1 MPAKR
6 SAAVVFIHGLARKP
20 SPEKLREIWTWALGR
35 DNPMPSIFAPPN
47 SGLNLGTRGI
57 PQRFTYYADVF
68 YGTDFEAELDSYYEA
83 NETLEIQAE
92 GLDIV
97 ESDLQLPAPVT
108 PREEQFLVN
117 FEAKLSAA
125 AALSPAP
132 DVVRPVGAL
141 PDADT
146 QEIARWLP
154 DPVKRTVIRK
164 AAMEAY
170 YFLFDKEYAR
180 PDGTSFY
187 VRRELRSRLLRDLE
201 AARASAEK
209 VVIVSHSMG
218 TMLAYDVLRN
228 CPECPNVDT
237 LITLGS
243 PLGIREV
250 QDELAAAPSG
260 VDFPARSLDTWVNIY
275 DPLDPI
281 CGPDPRMANDYRPS
295 GGKQVVDVRESN
307 WGRWRHTITHY
318 LAGTELRKHLSRAL
332 GIS

>member
-20 SPEKLREIWTWALGR
+20 SPDKLREIWLWALGR
-35 DNPMPSIFAPPN
+35 DNPMPSIFAAPN

-68 YGTDFEAELDSYYEA
+68 YGTDFETDLDSYYEA
-83 NETLEIQAE
+83 NESLEIQAE
-92 GLDIV
+92 GLDTV
-97 ESDLQLPAPVT
+97 EPDIQLPAPVT
-108 PREEQFLVN
+108 PREQQFLAG
-117 FEAKLSAA
+117 FEAKLSAS
-125 AALSPAP
+125 AALSPVP
-132 DVVRPVGAL
+132 EVVTPGGAL
-141 PDADT
+141 PGASSH
-146 QEIARWLP
+146 EIARWLP

-170 YFLFDKEYAR
+170 YFLFDKEYVR
-180 PDGTSFY
+180 SDSSRFF
-187 VRRELRSRLLRDLE
+187 VRRELRSRLLRDLD

-228 CPECPNVDT
+228 CPECPQVDT

-250 QDELAAAPSG
+250 QDELSASPSG
-260 VDFPARSLDTWVNIY
+260 VDFPSTSLAAWVNIY

-281 CGPDPRMANDYRPS
+281 CGPDPRIANDFRPV
-295 GGKQVVDVRESN
+295 GGKQVTDVRESN

-318 LAGTELRKHLSRAL
+318 LAGTELRRHLSRAL
-332 GIS
+332 GFN